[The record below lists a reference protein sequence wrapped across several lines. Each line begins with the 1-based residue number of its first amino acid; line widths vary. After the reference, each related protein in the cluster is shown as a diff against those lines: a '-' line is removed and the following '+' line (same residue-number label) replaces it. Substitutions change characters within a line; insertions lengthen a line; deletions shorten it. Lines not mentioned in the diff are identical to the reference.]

1 MKMKNY
7 HNIGIINTDR
17 VYDCLDYLVKKH
29 PAYKDIKIENKEDWL
44 KRFNSS
50 PDDHESFQKSNENK
64 DSSDNGEDDDKEWE
78 DVTEDQKH
86 LNETGENDDKKLEEG
101 TYDQKHPDE
110 AESNDFNA
118 NTCLYPKEPASNVI
132 VNHTKK
138 KKVVKKK
145 RKGGKVYDYA
155 PGQNYVPTNWIRE
168 KNHDEIAFPELFT
181 DGQGGVHDETREV
194 KISRPDFY
202 SQKFL
207 NHNKMY
213 AQNSEYLFVSQQHL
227 ERHLVENNISVSGQ
241 KGKPEKGSDGTTTLT
256 CKNAFDV
263 FSKIPGTP
271 SYWKNFRNELF
282 AR

>member
-1 MKMKNY
+1 MSPRMNKIVCEKSLC
-7 HNIGIINTDR
+7 DR
-17 VYDCLDYLVKKH
+17 DSKT
-29 PAYKDIKIENKEDWL
+29 
-44 KRFNSS
+44 
-50 PDDHESFQKSNENK
+50 SN
-64 DSSDNGEDDDKEWE
+64 DKEE
-78 DVTEDQKH
+78 TSDCDDSKESEQGTGDQNVSYETSENINNKSEEGNDDQK
-86 LNETGENDDKKLEEG
+86 D
-101 TYDQKHPDE
+101 PDE
-110 AESNDFNA
+110 AESNDFTS

-181 DGQGGVHDETREV
+181 DGQGGVNDETREV
-194 KISRPDFY
+194 KITRPDFY

-241 KGKPEKGSDGTTTLT
+241 KGKPEKGQDGTTTLT
-256 CKNAFDV
+256 CTNAFDV

>member
-1 MKMKNY
+1 M
-7 HNIGIINTDR
+7 
-17 VYDCLDYLVKKH
+17 
-29 PAYKDIKIENKEDWL
+29 
-44 KRFNSS
+44 
-50 PDDHESFQKSNENK
+50 
-64 DSSDNGEDDDKEWE
+64 
-78 DVTEDQKH
+78 
-86 LNETGENDDKKLEEG
+86 
-101 TYDQKHPDE
+101 
-110 AESNDFNA
+110 
-118 NTCLYPKEPASNVI
+118 
-132 VNHTKK
+132 
-138 KKVVKKK
+138 
-145 RKGGKVYDYA
+145 YDYA
-155 PGQNYVPTNWIRE
+155 PGQEFVPTNWIRE
-168 KNHDEIAFPELFT
+168 KNHDEIAFPELYT
-181 DGQGGVHDETREV
+181 DGKGGVHDETRQV

-271 SYWKNFRNELF
+271 SYRKNFRNELS